1 MQISPINQDNTNFK
15 ELHVSKQSLK
25 AMGTSRRALLKN
37 PMIKE
42 ASDLFEVLVKPSKN
56 TTEISNDRNLGIKYV
71 YIPSLIGASS
81 CFGLMTYIGAVTFS
95 TVLGTI
101 GGGVLGFLIGP
112 MFALRIRNGELVEK
126 EGVLLYKKVSQI
138 LVQAGEKFE
147 NGKLIGMTSSIH
159 ELSSPKNNMPNIASE
174 LSRKMY
180 ETKMKTID
188 TDNLFISE
196 KYLEMLENYTPTA
209 EHFNKKINDKGDTLL
224 TQFFD
229 VVPDDGK
236 TLYNKIID
244 ILKNIK
250 GLDYNRRD
258 SGNISCLEKI
268 MNAENKEV
276 LPLVQDFEFNYAPEL
291 EYTFANIKNQ
301 NFKNKVQRLN
311 IRFND
316 ILEAVKLK
324 SDDSLKKLE
333 NQLDSPLCDRKKLA
347 KEIEKTLKDMKD
359 PVYENWFKSI
369 YTKYMNTGNVNLID

>member
-1 MQISPINQDNTNFK
+1 MQICPINQDNTNFK
-15 ELHVSKQSLK
+15 ALHVSKQSLK

-42 ASDLFEVLVKPSKN
+42 AADKFEVLVKPSKN
-56 TTEISNDRNLGIKYV
+56 MTEISNERNLDIKYS
-71 YIPSLIGASS
+71 YIPSLIGAAS
-81 CFGLMTYIGAVTFS
+81 FLGLMTYIGAATIG
-95 TVLGTI
+95 TVAGTI

-112 MFALRIRNGELVEK
+112 MFALTIKNGEFVTK
-126 EGVLLYKKVSQI
+126 EGVLSDKKVSQI
-138 LVQAGEKFE
+138 LVQAGENFE
-147 NGKLIGMTSSIH
+147 NGKLTGITSSIY
-159 ELSSPKNNMPNIASE
+159 ELSRPKDNMPNIASE

-188 TDNLFISE
+188 PDNLFTAE
-196 KYLEMLENYTPTA
+196 KYLEMLENYTPMA

-250 GLDYNRRD
+250 GLDYNQKD

-268 MNAENKEV
+268 MNAENEEV
-276 LPLVQDFEFNYAPEL
+276 LPLVQDFEFNYTPEL
-291 EYTFANIKNQ
+291 EYTFANIKNK
-301 NFKNKVQRLN
+301 NFKNKVQKLIIN
-311 IRFND
+311 FND
-316 ILEAVKLK
+316 ILDAVKIK
-324 SDDSLKKLE
+324 SDDALKKLE
-333 NQLDSPLCDRKKLA
+333 NQLDSPLCNRKKLA
-347 KEIEKTLKDMKD
+347 KDIEKTLKDMKD

-369 YTKYMNTGNVNLID
+369 YGKYMNISASNLID